1 MKEKNVS
8 EEILNLWEKR
18 TPKDEEV
25 SKLLSDMIKK
35 ENNFYLD
42 KDIQAAYDLL
52 DKIKDNK
59 EYAIWKNELENEINK
74 V

>member
-59 EYAIWKNELENEINK
+59 EYAKAKE
-74 V
+74 